1 MRRARLAVER
11 FMVEVRY
18 PDGRIV
24 RSREPGRSVQGPERA
39 SSGNGRPGGHSNRAA
54 SFGVRT
60 SSRELSEERVGS
72 TLVVAQEPELRDL
85 AVPEVTDEGVV
96 RVQGFGPALVMGPLE
111 ADAMLVIR

>member
-24 RSREPGRSVQGPERA
+24 RSPEPGRSVQGPESEFGEWPSR
-39 SSGNGRPGGHSNRAA
+39 SHSNRAA

-96 RVQGFGPALVMGPLE
+96 RVQGFGPALVVGPLE